1 MSDAPAIRLQGLHRR
16 FGELVAVQP
25 LDLEFADGEFFSLI
39 GPSGCGKTTTLR
51 MIAGLEEPTSGT
63 IEVFGKDITRA
74 PAHRRPVN
82 TVFQHY
88 ALFPHLD
95 IFDNVAFG
103 LRERRMSRK
112 EIEPKVR
119 RMLELVHLTG
129 RERDKPRMLSGGQ
142 QQRVALARA
151 LVLEPQVLLLDEPL
165 GALDLKLRKSMQRL
179 LREVQR
185 EIGITF
191 LYVTHDQEEA
201 FSMSTRVGVMNGGIL
216 EQVGAPKDVYRRP
229 VTRFVADFVGASNH
243 LPAIVREDAGGGR
256 YVVELEGRSL
266 SVPTWGPPGLR
277 PGVAA
282 ELIVR
287 PEGIVIGAPE
297 GCACS
302 ASGRIV
308 DASYS
313 GPHTELTIETAEV
326 GTLKIAKRGDE
337 DQDLDVGDATTVSWP
352 AGASWLVADPPPEPT
367 GAQEQTDVAGSRLS
381 VAG

>member
-16 FGELVAVQP
+16 FGDLVAVQP
-25 LDLEFADGEFFSLI
+25 LDLDMADGEFFSLI

-74 PAHRRPVN
+74 PAYRRPVN
-82 TVFQHY
+82 TVFQNY

-95 IFDNVAFG
+95 MFDNVAFG

-129 RERDKPRMLSGGQ
+129 REGDKPRMLSGGQ

-165 GALDLKLRKSMQRL
+165 GALDLKLRKNMQRL

-191 LYVTHDQEEA
+191 VYVTHDQEEA

-243 LPAIVREDAGGGR
+243 LAAVVREDTGDGR
-256 YVVELEGRSL
+256 YVVQLDGRSL
-266 SVPTWGPPGLR
+266 SVPTWGPSGLR
-277 PGVAA
+277 PGSSAQ
-282 ELIVR
+282 LIVR
-287 PEGIVIGAPE
+287 PEGIAIGALE

-302 ASGRIV
+302 ASGRVV

-352 AGASWLVADPPPEPT
+352 ASASWLVPDAP
-367 GAQEQTDVAGSRLS
+367 VASDQPHDTEA
-381 VAG
+381 AGPRVGVLG